1 MIGDSRSQEGI
12 DWSSDEQP
20 FPCPPFQHSPPPL
33 PSPSSV
39 SPCSQSVRLGW
50 AVSAVAKEVHS
61 PIHSSIIARSSTC
74 RMPTRKDPCFAS
86 APCEVRRW
94 RMQICAMTTGVSQ
107 FGSFTRTAPSLIERT
122 RHWKAPLDPHA
133 PHHTWRN
140 FPTAQPRKRK
150 NRRPNETFYGG
161 SCGFSSASLI

>member
-1 MIGDSRSQEGI
+1 MIGDSRSKEGI

-20 FPCPPFQHSPPPL
+20 FPCPPSQHSPPPP

-39 SPCSQSVRLGW
+39 SLCSHSIRLGW

-61 PIHSSIIARSSTC
+61 SIHSSIIARSSTC

-94 RMQICAMTTGVSQ
+94 RMQICAMPTGVSQ
-107 FGSFTRTAPSLIERT
+107 FGSFFTRTAPSLIERT

-133 PHHTWRN
+133 PHQTWRN
-140 FPTAQPRKRK
+140 FPTAHKSRNFYRM
-150 NRRPNETFYGG
+150 ETHTPGR
-161 SCGFSSASLI
+161 